1 MSEVFHPLVK
11 KDFQKFAT
19 HTEPHSVSIYLPMFK
34 RGKEQN
40 QGISEAHLKSC
51 IREVHGILL
60 AQGMSEKVAGKYLK
74 PIKELVED
82 IAIWRNPSE
91 GMVIFLSKEMGMQY
105 YKLPIKFNVFAYVS
119 DHHYLLPLLSL
130 YSNDSS
136 FYLLELSQDH
146 VKLFE
151 GNMFEMEDL
160 FVSELAPER
169 LEEAVGFDYEQ
180 KMLQFRSGH
189 SLYSQGAF
197 HGHGEGKDDE
207 RKEVSNFFREINKG
221 VVATIQKKNAPL
233 ILACVDWLYPLYK
246 EVNTYPNLHP
256 DYISGDPEFKNTNEM
271 HKQAWSLIQDLQSKM
286 RDQKA
291 DRYEDLIHTAKT
303 SHQIS
308 EIVPAAVHG
317 KIDTLFV
324 SKNEEVYGTFNPNKD
339 CVIIDSE
346 KTAGNLSLPNLA
358 AMNTFLKGGTVFSM
372 EADKMP
378 FKKRP
383 LNALL
388 RY

>member
-1 MSEVFHPLVK
+1 MSEVFHPIAK
-11 KDFQKFAT
+11 RDFQELAT
-19 HTEPHSVSIYLPMFK
+19 YSEPHCVSIYIPMFK

-51 IREVHGILL
+51 IREAHSILQ
-60 AQGMSEKVAGKYLK
+60 AQGMSEKLASKYLK
-74 PIKELVED
+74 PIKQLIAD
-82 IAIWRNPSE
+82 IPIWRNPSE
-91 GMVIFLSKEMGMQY
+91 GMAIFLSKGMGMQY
-105 YKLPIKFNVFAYVS
+105 FKLPIKFDVFTYVS
-119 DHHYLLPLLSL
+119 NHHYLLPLLTL

-151 GNMFEMEDL
+151 GNMFELQDL
-160 FVSELAPER
+160 FVNELAPER

-189 SLYSQGAF
+189 SLYNPGSF
-197 HGHGEGKDDE
+197 HGQGEGKDDE

-233 ILACVDWLYPLYK
+233 ILACVDWLYPMYK
-246 EVNTYPNLHP
+246 EVNTYPDLHP
-256 DYISGDPEFKNTNEM
+256 EYISGDPEFKNTNEM
-271 HKQAWSLIQDLQSKM
+271 HKQAWSLVKDLQSKK

-291 DRYEDLIHTAKT
+291 VRYDDLIHTPRT

-308 EIVPAAVHG
+308 EIVPASAHG

-324 SKNEEVYGTFNPNKD
+324 SRNEEVFGTFNPAKD

-358 AMNTFLKGGTVFSM
+358 AMNTFLKGGTVFLM
-372 EADKMP
+372 DAADMP

-383 LNALL
+383 LNALM